1 MRADE
6 YTDADGVPWT
16 FAERRRVRQ
25 EEAGRFV
32 VIIATSPFETRII
45 RCVRERW
52 TDPAPDFARLL
63 AESVPSGGSRGS
75 GGHPRAELDE
85 EPFD

>member
-1 MRADE
+1 VNE

-32 VIIATSPFETRII
+32 VVIATSAFETRIV
-45 RCVRERW
+45 RCTREEW
-52 TDPAPDFARLL
+52 TCQAPDFARLL

-75 GGHPRAELDE
+75 GGHPRLESDDE
-85 EPFD
+85 AFEQ